1 MFSFSAKELIMGSKN
16 TSVESS
22 QKAADHPF
30 DEIKKDLEAQRA
42 SLLSDAGLVQD
53 LNASQRGEAFPDLSD
68 QASAEANQNFSLRL
82 REREQKLL
90 KKIEG
95 ALSRISNGTYG
106 SCELCEEE
114 IAIPRL
120 KARPVTTFCIDCKTK
135 QEEEEK
141 NRQ

>member
-1 MFSFSAKELIMGSKN
+1 MGSKS

-22 QKAADHPF
+22 QTAAEHPF

-42 SLLSDAGLVQD
+42 SLLSDAGLN
-53 LNASQRGEAFPDLSD
+53 LNAEQRGQAFPDLSD

-90 KKIEG
+90 KKIDG
-95 ALSRISNGTYG
+95 ALDRISNGTYG
-106 SCELCEEE
+106 NCELCEEE

-120 KARPVTTFCIDCKTK
+120 KARPVTTFCIECKTK

>member
-1 MFSFSAKELIMGSKN
+1 MGSKN
-16 TSVESS
+16 TSAELSPS
-22 QKAADHPF
+22 ASERSFEQ
-30 DEIKKDLEAQRA
+30 IKKDLETQRA

-53 LNASQRGEAFPDLSD
+53 LNTNQRGEAFPDLSD

-95 ALSRISNGTYG
+95 ALNRIANGTYG
-106 SCELCEEE
+106 ICELCEEE
-114 IAIPRL
+114 ISMPRL
-120 KARPVTTFCIDCKTK
+120 KARPVTTFCIECKTK